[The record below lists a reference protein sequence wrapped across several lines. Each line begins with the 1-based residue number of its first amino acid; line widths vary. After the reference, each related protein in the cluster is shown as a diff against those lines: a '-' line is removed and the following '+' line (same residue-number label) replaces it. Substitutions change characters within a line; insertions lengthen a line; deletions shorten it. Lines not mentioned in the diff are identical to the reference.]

1 MQKLLSELEL
11 GQNARILKVNGSGA
25 VRRRMIDMG
34 IVPGMEIR
42 MERFAPL
49 GDPIEIKL
57 KGCHI
62 SLRKEEAE
70 NVLVEEIGGTANEVQ

>member
-70 NVLVEEIGGTANEVQ
+70 NVLVEEIGGTADEVQ

>member
-1 MQKLLSELEL
+1 MAKLLSELGL
-11 GQNARILKVNGSGA
+11 GKNARIVKVNGNGA

-34 IVPGMEIR
+34 IVPGMEVK

-49 GDPIEIKL
+49 GDPLQIKL
-57 KGCHI
+57 KGCHL

-70 NVLVEEIGGTANEVQ
+70 TVLVEEIRGQAK

>member
-1 MQKLLSELEL
+1 MQKLLSDLEL
-11 GQNARILKVNGSGA
+11 GHNAKIIKVNGSGA

-42 MERFAPL
+42 MVRYAPL

-57 KGCHI
+57 KGCHL

-70 NVLVEEIGGTANEVQ
+70 TVLVEEIGGAVNVAK

>member
-34 IVPGMEIR
+34 IVPGMEII

-70 NVLVEEIGGTANEVQ
+70 NVLVEEIGGTADEVQ